1 MKREGKMVRIAS
13 ILMASAFILSVPT
26 AGNAEETGWLSGYN
40 ALSKGRDLVRKGL
53 FPVKMACRDSN
64 KRQLDVGET
73 EYNVTFAKN
82 TNDTAF
88 LWAVGSE
95 YGPYKRKAAKEG
107 YRQVSYKSY
116 VRKKS
121 GLTVHCAIW
130 HK

>member
-1 MKREGKMVRIAS
+1 MFRFTIPFCA
-13 ILMASAFILSVPT
+13 AAFLLNGPAPGI
-26 AGNAEETGWLSGYN
+26 AEETGWLSGYK
-40 ALSKGRDLVRKGL
+40 ALTKGQAMVRQGL

-73 EYNVTFAKN
+73 EYNVSFAKN
-82 TNDTAF
+82 VHNTAF
-88 LWAVGSE
+88 LWAVGSD
-95 YGPYKRKAAKEG
+95 YGPYKLKAAKGG
-107 YRQVSYKSY
+107 YRQVSYTSY

>member
-1 MKREGKMVRIAS
+1 MVRIALLL
-13 ILMASAFILSVPT
+13 IASACLLSVPT
-26 AGNAEETGWLSGYN
+26 AGFAEETGWLSGYK
-40 ALSKGRDLVRKGL
+40 ALAKGQTLVRQGL

-82 TNDTAF
+82 VNGTAF

-95 YGPYKRKAAKEG
+95 YGPYKLRAAREG

-121 GLTVHCAIW
+121 GLTVRCAIW

>member
-1 MKREGKMVRIAS
+1 MVRFASVVIAS
-13 ILMASAFILSVPT
+13 ALMLSVPT
-26 AGNAEETGWLSGYN
+26 AGFADDTGWLTGYK
-40 ALSKGRDLVRKGL
+40 ALAKGQSLVRQGL
-53 FPVKMACRDSN
+53 MPVKMACRDSN

-73 EYNVTFAKN
+73 EYNISFAKN
-82 TNDTAF
+82 ANDTAF